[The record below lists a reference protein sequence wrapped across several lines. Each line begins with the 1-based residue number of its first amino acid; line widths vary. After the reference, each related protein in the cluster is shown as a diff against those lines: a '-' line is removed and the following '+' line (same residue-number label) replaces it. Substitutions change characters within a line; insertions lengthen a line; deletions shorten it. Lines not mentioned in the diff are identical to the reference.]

1 MTEST
6 KMNVDELEVEIWQLQ
21 QTVYDAR
28 EKIRNCEDK
37 LDRITAAEDQVRIIL
52 LVLLFLALTVIPWKT
67 IEEQKR
73 KEAEGK
79 SVVKYIHVTEEEM
92 PGFLKAVEKL
102 GGEVVDVKPVRTVEG
117 TNSTKNEHRVKNVWA
132 TEGGVFDVKDVY
144 TGVGK
149 SHDTRR

>member
-1 MTEST
+1 M
-6 KMNVDELEVEIWQLQ
+6 
-21 QTVYDAR
+21 
-28 EKIRNCEDK
+28 
-37 LDRITAAEDQVRIIL
+37 IIL
-52 LVLLFLALTVIPWKT
+52 LVLLFLATAVIPWKI

-79 SVVKYIHVTEEEM
+79 SVVKYIHVTEEM

-102 GGEVVDVKPVRTVEG
+102 GGEVVDVKSVRTVEG

-144 TGVGK
+144 TGVGE
-149 SHDTRR
+149 SHDN